1 MNIRVSTTLYFNSN
15 KQFTYKELL
24 LVVLRLIY
32 VNRMTIRL
40 DELAVIVFEFFFIIG
55 LVYKQL

>member
-1 MNIRVSTTLYFNSN
+1 MNIRVSTTLYLNSN

-40 DELAVIVFEFFFIIG
+40 VELAVIVFEFFFIIG